1 MHAIGYTQHLPLAD
15 PHGLIDF
22 ELPTPSPQGHDLLVQ
37 VAAVSVNPVD
47 LAVRAQPEPLDPQHP
62 KVIGWDAYGTVSAV
76 GSAVT
81 FFQPG
86 DSVFYAGAFK
96 RPGSNSEYQL
106 VDERLVGHAPT
117 SLTPAQSAA
126 MPLTSLTAWEALF
139 EQLGIDPQA
148 DNRHKTLLVINGAGG
163 VGSVATQLAHW
174 AGLTVIATASRPE
187 TTAWTTALGSDAVV
201 NHRQDLVPQVR
212 QLGYHFVDYILELSD
227 LNQHWNEIVELI
239 RPSGHIVSITGS
251 ATPLNLQ
258 ALKPK
263 RATFAWEWMYTKS
276 YFETPDMVSQ
286 HHILEKI
293 RQLLDHH
300 VLRST
305 LTQTLHPLNAETLMT
320 AHQLVGSHHMMG
332 KVVIEK

>member
-47 LAVRAQPEPLDPQHP
+47 LAVRAQPDPLDPQHP

-86 DSVFYAGAFK
+86 DSVFYAGSFK

-126 MPLTSLTAWEALF
+126 MPLTSLTASIL
-139 EQLGIDPQA
+139 
-148 DNRHKTLLVINGAGG
+148 R
-163 VGSVATQLAHW
+163 
-174 AGLTVIATASRPE
+174 LTIA
-187 TTAWTTALGSDAVV
+187 
-201 NHRQDLVPQVR
+201 
-212 QLGYHFVDYILELSD
+212 I
-227 LNQHWNEIVELI
+227 
-239 RPSGHIVSITGS
+239 
-251 ATPLNLQ
+251 
-258 ALKPK
+258 KPC
-263 RATFAWEWMYTKS
+263 W
-276 YFETPDMVSQ
+276 
-286 HHILEKI
+286 
-293 RQLLDHH
+293 
-300 VLRST
+300 
-305 LTQTLHPLNAETLMT
+305 
-320 AHQLVGSHHMMG
+320 
-332 KVVIEK
+332 